1 MTVQTLLTAIV
12 VVLAFIGYVAC
23 VMRMR
28 WITLGLTL
36 CFALLMWE
44 LSPPGGDTAFR
55 WLGTGITLMVGFWVA
70 HLPALRAA
78 PMTSAPAA
86 KPRTNT
92 RIVVDGTN
100 VIYWDGDADLHSL
113 VLVTDALCKRGLDPI
128 IFLDASTR
136 HHLKDPS
143 LDQQGFAETLGLPPS
158 QISICPAGTE
168 ADAFLI
174 KYAKAE
180 GLPIVSND
188 RFGDRAQQVKGIRR
202 IKGVIANGK
211 VVFEGF

>member
-1 MTVQTLLTAIV
+1 MTVQTLLTVLVLI
-12 VVLAFIGYVAC
+12 LAFIGYVAC

-36 CFALLMWE
+36 CCGLLMWQ
-44 LSPPGGDTAFR
+44 LSPPGGDTAFL
-55 WLGTGITLMVGFWVA
+55 WLGVGITLMVGFWVA
-70 HLPALRAA
+70 HLPLLRPA
-78 PMTSAPAA
+78 PMTETAVTPS
-86 KPRTNT
+86 KSST

-113 VLVTDALCKRGLDPI
+113 VLVTDALCKRGLAPM

-136 HHLKDPS
+136 HHLQDPS
-143 LDQQGFAETLGLPPS
+143 LDQDGFADALGLPPA
-158 QISICPAGTE
+158 QIAICPAGTE

-174 KYAKAE
+174 KYARAE

-188 RFGDRAQQVKGIRR
+188 RFGDRAQQVKTLKR
-202 IKGVIANGK
+202 IKGVVANGK